1 VCGICGVIDPT
12 GVATGD
18 VQTMITT
25 LCHRGPDD
33 EGLYL
38 DASAGLAHRRLSII
52 DLASG
57 HQPMASDDGRLQIVF
72 NGEIYNYRE
81 LRAVLAAGRPFRT
94 TSDTEVILRLYEERR
109 ERCVEA
115 LRGMF
120 AFAIWDAEA
129 RTLFLARDHFGQ
141 KPLFYA
147 ELGPRFAFASEIKA
161 LLALDPSL
169 RELDVEALDQY
180 LSLRIL
186 VPPRTM
192 YRRIRKLAPAHTLT
206 LRNGQATITRYWNL
220 VYEPKWGRSETDL
233 LDELDARTQEAVR
246 YHMVSDVPVGAFL
259 SGGMDSSLVVAMMS
273 RLHAQ
278 PIKTFAV
285 GLDYGGHD
293 ELRYAALVAQ
303 RFGAHHTA
311 DRLPPSL
318 LSRLPDLLWHLDEPA
333 DPLAACLDHVA
344 RLARREVKV
353 VLGGDGGDELFGG
366 YDRYYAQRYVAH
378 WARLPLAIRR
388 AIVSAICGVL
398 PDSFW
403 YKSLRHRVQW
413 LHELSL
419 AEGGQRYA
427 GSLSYFY
434 VTHRWRQTLYGDALL
449 AIAGQADPH
458 REIRAAFGAENA
470 DELIDRM
477 LFADS
482 MIRLPNHS
490 VTILDRMTMA
500 HGLEA
505 RSPFMDHFLAEFV
518 ARLPARLK
526 VRGITRRYL
535 QRRLGERYLP
545 AAVLERPK
553 VGFASA
559 LPYLLEQGF
568 RRLVATVLA
577 DSHLGRDGYLN
588 AGGIRV
594 LATAHLSRR
603 ADHGQRLWLI
613 SVAELWYRMAIE
625 GWPRDKVRELLEDHR
640 ARPA

>member
-233 LDELDARTQEAVR
+233 LD
-246 YHMVSDVPVGAFL
+246 
-259 SGGMDSSLVVAMMS
+259 
-273 RLHAQ
+273 
-278 PIKTFAV
+278 
-285 GLDYGGHD
+285 
-293 ELRYAALVAQ
+293 
-303 RFGAHHTA
+303 
-311 DRLPPSL
+311 
-318 LSRLPDLLWHLDEPA
+318 
-333 DPLAACLDHVA
+333 
-344 RLARREVKV
+344 
-353 VLGGDGGDELFGG
+353 
-366 YDRYYAQRYVAH
+366 
-378 WARLPLAIRR
+378 
-388 AIVSAICGVL
+388 
-398 PDSFW
+398 
-403 YKSLRHRVQW
+403 
-413 LHELSL
+413 
-419 AEGGQRYA
+419 
-427 GSLSYFY
+427 
-434 VTHRWRQTLYGDALL
+434 
-449 AIAGQADPH
+449 
-458 REIRAAFGAENA
+458 
-470 DELIDRM
+470 
-477 LFADS
+477 
-482 MIRLPNHS
+482 
-490 VTILDRMTMA
+490 
-500 HGLEA
+500 
-505 RSPFMDHFLAEFV
+505 
-518 ARLPARLK
+518 
-526 VRGITRRYL
+526 
-535 QRRLGERYLP
+535 
-545 AAVLERPK
+545 
-553 VGFASA
+553 
-559 LPYLLEQGF
+559 
-568 RRLVATVLA
+568 
-577 DSHLGRDGYLN
+577 
-588 AGGIRV
+588 
-594 LATAHLSRR
+594 
-603 ADHGQRLWLI
+603 
-613 SVAELWYRMAIE
+613 
-625 GWPRDKVRELLEDHR
+625 
-640 ARPA
+640 